1 MRCSLW
7 AVPVLVLAG
16 CSSVDTY
23 AMPVSGRVAPVT
35 AATLP
40 AVSWSV
46 PPERPTVVDYD
57 AEWKAFVRET
67 LAVHAQKP
75 EHPFWS
81 AARTVPALSTPTT
94 VAASTVP
101 PTPPTLEELVANYFE
116 PGDQAWALRVA
127 FCESS
132 ATGRE
137 TYSAAINRSSGSA
150 GWFQHLPKFWDERS
164 VAAGFAGADLLD
176 PEANVGVAA
185 WLLYSTPGGKQHWY
199 PSESCWR

>member
-7 AVPVLVLAG
+7 TMPVLVLAG
-16 CSSVDTY
+16 CSAGSCESEIY
-23 AMPVSGRVAPVT
+23 AVPVSGRIVPALVAPS
-35 AATLP
+35 TLSP
-40 AVSWSV
+40 PVVSWSV
-46 PPERPTVVDYD
+46 PPRRSTSTSSTTTTSSP
-57 AEWKAFVRET
+57 
-67 LAVHAQKP
+67 
-75 EHPFWS
+75 
-81 AARTVPALSTPTT
+81 PATSTSTTTTT
-94 VAASTVP
+94 VAASTIP
-101 PTPPTLEELVANYFE
+101 PTTAPPPTLEELVADYFE
-116 PGDQAWALRVA
+116 PDDHAWALRVA

-137 TYSAAINRSSGSA
+137 TYSSAINRSSGSA

-164 VAAGFAGADLLD
+164 VDAGFAGADLLD